1 MATYREIKGWKV
13 QCVASDPS
21 NLLAGQIWYNSATS
35 LLKFYNGSSTQTV
48 TVS

>member
-1 MATYREIKGWKV
+1 MATYRGAKGLKV
-13 QCVASDPS
+13 EFLASDPS
-21 NLLAGQIWYNSATS
+21 NLVAGQIWYNSATN

>member
-21 NLLAGQIWYNSATS
+21 NLLAGQTWYNSTTN
-35 LLKFYNGSSTQTV
+35 LLKYYDGSTTKTV